1 MTKSIDEIGE
11 VAQVVQRV
19 QESIGR
25 ERERHL
31 SDDAWLEVLM
41 AEMAGALCDD
51 YGITRVEA
59 LITLREEVSLNENP
73 VPLMEELVLRHRL
86 AKRLGDTEEIRDAL
100 NSI

>member
-1 MTKSIDEIGE
+1 MMNKDDE
-11 VAQVVQRV
+11 VARIGQVVRQV
-19 QESIGR
+19 QESIGQ
-25 ERERHL
+25 ERKQHT

-41 AEMAGALCDD
+41 TEMAGALCDD